1 MFYIKLLRKIFFS
14 LSMICIVQVF
24 AGGDKAA
31 QKYQEDMQL
40 AKYYMERTMYEDAKK
55 LLVEMNKNSPDNK
68 EIMIMLMQAN
78 MYSKQYKEV
87 LAWSDKVM
95 ALQVDLPPFVFLIR
109 GDAAVQVQQDSIAIE
124 AYSKLVNMPTA
135 PIAIKSKAE
144 KAYTTI
150 LFQQQQ
156 KRNPKNIVLKNFS
169 EIINTSMD
177 EYYPVL
183 TADGQSILFTRM
195 DGRQEDVYLAQKDAT
210 SWMITPLEAL
220 NTPDNE
226 GAATLTTDG
235 KMIFYTACNRTDG
248 MGSCDIFYALR
259 QGNGQWMNA
268 GGIGKPINTSS
279 WESQPFYHTQLRT
292 LFFSAIRDGG
302 SGGRDIWYSTLD
314 TNNKWSLPA
323 NMGSVI
329 NSAGDEETPYLHPD
343 GVTLY
348 FASNGHQGMGAKDI
362 FMSRKQPDGSWGTPV
377 NMGYPINTP
386 KDESGFFV
394 STEGK
399 NAYMASARDSGKG
412 RLDIYS
418 LELPESLRPQPATY
432 LSIKVQDK
440 ETYKTL
446 SSNFQII
453 DITDNKVILSGTT
466 DHEGKIVTPLPAG
479 KNYMLLID
487 KNAYLPYS
495 ENFAFA
501 APENYLPYEKN
512 ILLSPLREGNVFILK
527 NVFFD
532 VNSFVLDNKSNAEL
546 DKLVEYLKKNP
557 ALRLEVSGHTDN
569 TGSAV
574 SNQLLSENRAKSVV
588 SYLVSKGI
596 DAGRLQYKGYGDT
609 KPIANNSSEEGKSQN
624 RRTECKILK

>member
-1 MFYIKLLRKIFFS
+1 
-14 LSMICIVQVF
+14 MICIVQVF

>member
-1 MFYIKLLRKIFFS
+1 
-14 LSMICIVQVF
+14 MICIVQVF

-302 SGGRDIWYSTLD
+302 SGGRDIWFSTLD

-399 NAYMASARDSGKG
+399 NAYLASARDSGKG

>member
-1 MFYIKLLRKIFFS
+1 
-14 LSMICIVQVF
+14 MICIVQVF

-302 SGGRDIWYSTLD
+302 SGGRDIWFSTLD